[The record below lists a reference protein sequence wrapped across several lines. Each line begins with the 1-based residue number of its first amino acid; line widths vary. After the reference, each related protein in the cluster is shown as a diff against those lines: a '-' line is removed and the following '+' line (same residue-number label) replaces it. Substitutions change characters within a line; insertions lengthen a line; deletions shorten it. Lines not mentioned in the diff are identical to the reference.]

1 MQPLKEPMSRNLQED
16 GHHYFFVVG
25 QRMLRR
31 YFYAV
36 VVALEGGHPATTAA
50 SWNLPRFYRCF
61 LLDTSKKAP
70 RI

>member
-1 MQPLKEPMSRNLQED
+1 
-16 GHHYFFVVG
+16 
-25 QRMLRR
+25 MLRR